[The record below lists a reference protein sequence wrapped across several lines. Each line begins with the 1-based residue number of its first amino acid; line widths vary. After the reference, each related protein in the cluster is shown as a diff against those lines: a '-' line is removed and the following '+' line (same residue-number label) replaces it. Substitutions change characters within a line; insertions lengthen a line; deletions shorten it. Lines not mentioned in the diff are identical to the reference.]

1 MDDLSILG
9 TTEEAILTNIC
20 RCAARYVVG
29 EVRPKE
35 ELTTQA
41 QQEKSIEMQRAIYI
55 YLHQKVK

>member
-41 QQEKSIEMQRAIYI
+41 Q
-55 YLHQKVK
+55 